1 MSEYEELPFCIVVPS
16 YNNVEKNR
24 HINNIN
30 SILMQEYKNY
40 HIVFIDDA
48 STDGTGEQVEQFLI
62 ANQTK
67 IPSERFIVVKNKEQ
81 KRAMPNL
88 RIAAKQ
94 YCKPE
99 DIFLIVDG
107 DDELLGRQVF
117 KLFNSVFQ

>member
-1 MSEYEELPFCIVVPS
+1 
-16 YNNVEKNR
+16 
-24 HINNIN
+24 
-30 SILMQEYKNY
+30 MQEYKNY

-99 DIFLIVDG
+99 EIFLIVDG